1 MSDSSETN
9 ETDSVAKATVSE
21 GVLDMRPSKDGIV
34 YQLLRLGLAYDHA
47 GADGETW
54 CDYRIGLQA
63 DFKTRASDSCTLS
76 DMDTKTVVTATVE
89 QLKQVTSIKTWRSD
103 GASD

>member
-1 MSDSSETN
+1 MSDSNANNQE
-9 ETDSVAKATVSE
+9 SVAKAAVSE

-54 CDYRIGLQA
+54 CNYRIGLQA
-63 DFKTRASDSCTLS
+63 DFKTRASDSCTLT
-76 DMDTKTVVTATVE
+76 DMDTNTVVTATVE
-89 QLKQVTSIKTWRSD
+89 QLKQVTSIKTWRSY

>member
-1 MSDSSETN
+1 MSDSNETN
-9 ETDSVAKATVSE
+9 QESVAKATVNE

-63 DFKTRASDSCTLS
+63 DFKTRASDLCTLS

>member
-1 MSDSSETN
+1 MSDSNETN
-9 ETDSVAKATVSE
+9 QESVAKATVNE

-63 DFKTRASDSCTLS
+63 DFKTRASDSCTLT

-89 QLKQVTSIKTWRSD
+89 QLKQVTSVKTWRSD

>member
-1 MSDSSETN
+1 MSDSNETN
-9 ETDSVAKATVSE
+9 QESVAKATVNE

-34 YQLLRLGLAYDHA
+34 YQLLRLGLVYDHA

-63 DFKTRASDSCTLS
+63 DFKTRASDSCTLT

>member
-1 MSDSSETN
+1 MSDSN
-9 ETDSVAKATVSE
+9 ENNQESVAKATVSE
-21 GVLDMRPSKDGIV
+21 GVLDMRPNKDGIV

-63 DFKTRASDSCTLS
+63 DFKTRASDSCILS
-76 DMDTKTVVTATVE
+76 DMDTKTVISATVE

>member
-1 MSDSSETN
+1 MSDSNETN
-9 ETDSVAKATVSE
+9 QESVAKATVNE

-63 DFKTRASDSCTLS
+63 DFKTRASDSCTLT
-76 DMDTKTVVTATVE
+76 DMDTKTVVSATVE

>member
-1 MSDSSETN
+1 MSDSNETN
-9 ETDSVAKATVSE
+9 QESVAKATVNE

-34 YQLLRLGLAYDHA
+34 YQLLRLGLVYDHA

-63 DFKTRASDSCTLS
+63 DFKTRASDSCTLT

-89 QLKQVTSIKTWRSD
+89 QLKQATSIKTWRSD